1 MLFPLEKYEEV
12 PSERKNTLQVFITT
26 CCNLNCKGCFARKV
40 MGKRNQHISLEEYSK
55 VLQRFK
61 EKGGIQIN
69 LIGGEPLLHPKL
81 REIIQLNRKEKIK
94 TTIYTNGYFLK
105 NYKKED
111 FEGVKVRVS
120 VYSFEGLN
128 KSLKSLGKF
137 DIPVEFCFMI
147 SSKTNIKELVK
158 SAKVIEKKF
167 NCRVFFI
174 SSLREL
180 DNKNKEF
187 FEDTPMTLNLLKYK
201 KLVCEFLQKYK
212 GAMEI
217 HVSKRGV
224 FESTKVVA
232 ENKCKF
238 ANYFIGGKV
247 IQCPYDIV
255 NEKYQKDYQFGCR
268 SCQHNNSCL
277 MSKVVFVRKS

>member
-1 MLFPLEKYEEV
+1 
-12 PSERKNTLQVFITT
+12 
-26 CCNLNCKGCFARKV
+26 
-40 MGKRNQHISLEEYSK
+40 
-55 VLQRFK
+55 
-61 EKGGIQIN
+61 
-69 LIGGEPLLHPKL
+69 
-81 REIIQLNRKEKIK
+81 
-94 TTIYTNGYFLK
+94 
-105 NYKKED
+105 
-111 FEGVKVRVS
+111 
-120 VYSFEGLN
+120 
-128 KSLKSLGKF
+128 LKSLGKF

>member
-1 MLFPLEKYEEV
+1 MLFPLEKYEEI

-26 CCNLNCKGCFARKV
+26 CCNLNCRGCFARKV
-40 MGKRNQHISLEEYSK
+40 MGKRNQHISIEEYK
-55 VLQRFK
+55 AVLKKFK
-61 EKGGIQIN
+61 ERRGVQIN

-81 REIIQLNRKEKIK
+81 KEIIQLNKEENIK
-94 TTIYTNGYFLK
+94 TTIYTNGYFI
-105 NYKKED
+105 KKYTKKD

-120 VYSFEGLN
+120 IYTLEGVH
-128 KSLKSLGKF
+128 KSLENLGKF
-137 DIPVEFCFMI
+137 DIPVEFCFMV
-147 SSKTNIKELVK
+147 SSKTTTNEIVK
-158 SAKVIEKKF
+158 AAKIIESKF
-167 NCRVFFI
+167 DCKVLFI

-201 KLVCEFLQKYK
+201 KLVHDFLEKYK
-212 GAMEI
+212 GSMEI
-217 HVSKRGV
+217 HISKRGV
-224 FESTKVVA
+224 FESSKVLA

-238 ANYFIGGKV
+238 ANYFIGGKI

-268 SCQHNNSCL
+268 SCQHNNTCL
-277 MSKVVFVRKS
+277 MSKVVFARKN